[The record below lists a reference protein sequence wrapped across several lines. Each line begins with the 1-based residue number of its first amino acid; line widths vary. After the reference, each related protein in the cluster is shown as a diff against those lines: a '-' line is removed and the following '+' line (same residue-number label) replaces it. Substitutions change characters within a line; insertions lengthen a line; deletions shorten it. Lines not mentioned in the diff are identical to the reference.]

1 MANFTFGA
9 TASIS
14 TSDGITLDKTV
25 ANVGAN
31 GKQLLDDTFTAATL
45 VDFAPLIASIS
56 DPSWALLICDGDG
69 ATLKFDGLIGGFTSK
84 AYRVVEL
91 GIVDNTTGPTGV
103 LDLEITT
110 QGAEQRIR
118 FLAVGDPD

>member
-1 MANFTFGA
+1 MANFTFTA
-9 TASIS
+9 TTSIS

-25 ANVGAN
+25 TNQGAN
-31 GKQLLDDTFTAATL
+31 GKQLLDDTFVASTII
-45 VDFAPLIASIS
+45 DFAPLIISIA

-69 ATLKFDGLIGGFTSK
+69 ATLKFDGALSFTSK

-91 GIVDNTTGPTGV
+91 GVVDNTTGPSGV